1 LTKTTEAKAIAA
13 PEGSLT
19 VPEMLPPTPAIAV
32 PSMKKGRH
40 RQASEILHNLPMCFA
55 NDAAAG
61 TPAGLALVAVY
72 RNFYGECGVCRST
85 NST

>member
-1 LTKTTEAKAIAA
+1 
-13 PEGSLT
+13 
-19 VPEMLPPTPAIAV
+19 
-32 PSMKKGRH
+32 MKKGRH